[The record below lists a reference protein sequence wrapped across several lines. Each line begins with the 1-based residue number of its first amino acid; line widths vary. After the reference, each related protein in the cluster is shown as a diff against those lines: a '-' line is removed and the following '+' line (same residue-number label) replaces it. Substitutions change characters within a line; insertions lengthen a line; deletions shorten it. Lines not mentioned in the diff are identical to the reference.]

1 MSRDDKEREP
11 SASDKRWM
19 PLPWSVERTCS
30 QSQASS
36 LTARGDSYMDLLFTW
51 KPVMMQTSSLWLAT
65 GTASITGKTTFS
77 FSICYRIIFSDI
89 RSALSTEWHRWEV
102 EEGESQKPGH
112 TEEWMLMVRLASLW
126 IYTQGSCR
134 SWTFCIHFRIHRHN
148 KKWVSYSQG
157 FRTWTASRSVNYVF
171 VSGVAL

>member
-30 QSQASS
+30 QRQASS

-51 KPVMMQTSSLWLAT
+51 KPVMMQTSSLWLAI

-77 FSICYRIIFSDI
+77 FFICYRIIFSDT

-102 EEGESQKPGH
+102 EEGESQK
-112 TEEWMLMVRLASLW
+112 LW
-126 IYTQGSCR
+126 A
-134 SWTFCIHFRIHRHN
+134 HR
-148 KKWVSYSQG
+148 G
-157 FRTWTASRSVNYVF
+157 MDVNGAAGKPLNLHAGLLPIMNF
-171 VSGVAL
+171 LHSFPHP